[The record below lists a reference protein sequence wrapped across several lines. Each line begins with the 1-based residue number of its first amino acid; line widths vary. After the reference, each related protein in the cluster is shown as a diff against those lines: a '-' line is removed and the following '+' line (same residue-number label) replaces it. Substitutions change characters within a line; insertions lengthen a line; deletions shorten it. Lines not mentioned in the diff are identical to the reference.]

1 MIPVVQPSSE
11 SGSNSDSLLDHM
23 QIEAPSWQRVWNQV
37 DMMDDEELLELVEL
51 ETREMSWTQF
61 EWEMRLQLYRHAAT
75 HSFVY
80 DVTGIVQGWASMASP
95 VMTPH
100 SSKEHGTSTQKI
112 EQALRCSPNPSVSC
126 ASNFCTIQLNKTCRI
141 CFAST
146 WGYEEQSRNQEGPLP
161 Q

>member
-11 SGSNSDSLLDHM
+11 SGSNSDSLPDHM

-61 EWEMRLQLYRHAAT
+61 EWDMRLQLYTHAAT
-75 HSFVY
+75 RSFVSVY

-100 SSKEHGTSTQKI
+100 SSKEHGTSTQKAI
-112 EQALRCSPNPSVSC
+112 KKALRCSPDPSKC
-126 ASNFCTIQLNKTCRI
+126 IMRIQLLHYPI
-141 CFAST
+141 
-146 WGYEEQSRNQEGPLP
+146 QL
-161 Q
+161 